1 MTSSIFIKKVIF
13 MATIKKKDLKNY
25 KPSAL
30 KSDKDDI
37 EELVDAD
44 GSPIEGDRN
53 ATNDSEIETAP
64 QGTSDDHAKA
74 AIQPNRYYYGVG
86 GTAYSHGAR
95 VQSESEED
103 IAEAMMKDMIEN
115 LIGQRAGDTDM
126 VKRYRDTDVNRN
138 DIPDLEELATS
149 YQKPVVAKKAQEV
162 LKTMEMNNLSGE
174 EIGIVINYILTN
186 VDLSQVPQDYKRL
199 LRKNL

>member
-1 MTSSIFIKKVIF
+1 

-25 KPSAL
+25 KA
-30 KSDKDDI
+30 KSKEDI

-53 ATNDSEIETAP
+53 PTNDSEIETAP
-64 QGTSDDHAKA
+64 QATSDDHAKN

-95 VQSESEED
+95 VQSESEIDEV
-103 IAEAMMKDMIEN
+103 ARRKMEDMIEN

-126 VKRYRDTDVNRN
+126 VKRYQDTDVNRN
-138 DIPDLEELATS
+138 QIPDLEELATTF
-149 YQKPVVAKKAQEV
+149 QKPVVAKKAQEV

-174 EIGIVINYILTN
+174 EVGIVINYILTN
-186 VDLSQVPQDYKRL
+186 VDLSQVPRDYKAL
-199 LRKNL
+199 LKKNL